1 MFLRDQL
8 KLSADLKL
16 RDAVHEA
23 AEQLGVTT
31 EGRKL
36 ADIASECC
44 DELGGLE

>member
-8 KLSADLKL
+8 KLSPDLNL

-23 AEQLGVTT
+23 ADQLGVEM

-44 DELGGLE
+44 DEHGG